1 MAISAPRSGSSPAGG
16 AALSKAPPPAASP
29 EQQAALALRLS
40 LAPLA
45 PTSVGWRLAVALF
58 VVCARLA
65 LGAAGAVAWA
75 VQVRAFS

>member
-1 MAISAPRSGSSPAGG
+1 MAISAPISGCGPAGG

-29 EQQAALALRLS
+29 EQHAALALRLA

-45 PTSVGWRLAVALF
+45 LPYYGWRLAVALF

-65 LGAAGAVAWA
+65 LGAAGAVAGA
-75 VQVRAFS
+75 VQVRAFL